1 MLIIEK
7 LNSRERMSES
17 EEAIA
22 SFVLSLGE
30 ELKKYSTRNIAE
42 ATFTSPATVVRL
54 CKKLDF
60 KGFDDFKEQFLKEI
74 EYLDQQYGKIDANFP
89 FQKDDTMM
97 NAAFKIYQLYEDTV
111 RDSMSLLHHDS
122 LQQALR
128 LLKYSQTVYVFCF
141 GTALNLAESFR
152 ERMLKIGK
160 QVIISNNMNYQLYEV
175 DCIPKGDVAILI
187 SYSGETEK
195 ILLIAETCR
204 KKGIPIIAI
213 TSFGEN
219 TLSKMASCK
228 LIMSTKESMFH
239 NLGDF
244 STHLSIHFILDVLYS
259 TYFLMNYDENYQTK
273 LHKTKDLESRR
284 SSSNPIIN
292 NE

>member
-204 KKGIPIIAI
+204 KRGIPIIAI